1 MKELI
6 DTRKITFV
14 RIRLICLN
22 YHRLSALQ
30 TNSKVDYRVTVS
42 KPVRTKLTLVRADVS
57 EARLKQ
63 QKDTPKGGSTHNFYE
78 SFISVQ

>member
-14 RIRLICLN
+14 RIRLTYLN
-22 YHRLSALQ
+22 HHRLLVLQ
-30 TNSKVDYRVTVS
+30 TSSKVDNSVAVS
-42 KPVRTKLTLVRADVS
+42 RLVRTKSTLVRADAS

-63 QKDTPKGGSTHNFYE
+63 QKDTLKDIET
-78 SFISVQ
+78 

>member
-14 RIRLICLN
+14 RIRLTCLN
-22 YHRLSALQ
+22 HHRLLVLQ
-30 TNSKVDYRVTVS
+30 TSSKVDNSAAVS
-42 KPVRTKLTLVRADVS
+42 RLVQTKSTLVRADVS

-63 QKDTPKGGSTHNFYE
+63 QKDTLKDIET
-78 SFISVQ
+78 